1 MHNIFTLV
9 KCHQDNKQTER
20 QWYFRICNIIEYV
33 YSTGY
38 GFERLLLFWHL
49 RMFHYCIRRWFEII
63 LITFFSTVLQYG
75 FVTIFVAAF
84 PLAPLFALINNVLE
98 MRLDA
103 KKFLTCYRRPVPQ
116 RVNDIGVW
124 YRILDSI
131 GKLSIITNVSKLLS
145 TSLSLYLSFISKK

>member
-1 MHNIFTLV
+1 M
-9 KCHQDNKQTER
+9 
-20 QWYFRICNIIEYV
+20 YV
-33 YSTGY
+33 
-38 GFERLLLFWHL
+38 FP
-49 RMFHYCIRRWFEII
+49 
-63 LITFFSTVLQYG
+63 TVLQYG

-131 GKLSIITNVSKLLS
+131 GKLSIITNVSLFLPFSELLLVIPSLWFDYRFRKTVKMFKFVLFWLLVHSRNVCLVHLNNKCLNCNPQTVCQARKLGLPCYI
-145 TSLSLYLSFISKK
+145 LF